1 MGRRNQ
7 SRRAKLPVMPATP
20 TNAIEHL
27 ILDEKYWLNPA

>member
-1 MGRRNQ
+1 
-7 SRRAKLPVMPATP
+7 LPVMPATP